1 MEHPARH
8 ERASRRHP
16 RGGRFIDPAWHAPGP
31 QRRGAIGWFG
41 PRPPEG
47 DPPHGYHFQVLA
59 LDAMLDLPDGA
70 TREDLLANIDGRVV
84 AKEELVATSR
94 APTQQ

>member
-1 MEHPARH
+1 
-8 ERASRRHP
+8 
-16 RGGRFIDPAWHAPGP
+16 
-31 QRRGAIGWFG
+31 
-41 PRPPEG
+41 
-47 DPPHGYHFQVLA
+47 
-59 LDAMLDLPDGA
+59 MLDLPDGA